1 MEKIVKK
8 DNIAEM
14 VNNINVND
22 KRKMEIKKE
31 IM

>member
-1 MEKIVKK
+1 MEKIMKK
-8 DNIAEM
+8 DKIAEI
-14 VNNINVND
+14 VNINVND

>member
-1 MEKIVKK
+1 MEKIMKK
-8 DNIAEM
+8 DNIVEI
-14 VNNINVND
+14 VNINVNN